1 MIDRE
6 DALPIKQQAQLVGIS
21 RSSVYYQARP
31 VSASDLELTRR
42 IDELHLEH
50 PFMGARMLHDHL
62 N

>member
-6 DALPIKQQAQLVGIS
+6 DALPVKQQAQLVGIS
-21 RSSVYYQARP
+21 RSSVYYQACP

-50 PFMGARMLHDHL
+50 PFMGARMLQDHL